1 MTDWKTVAQARG
13 LDIPDEALDGIAPAL
28 NALEA
33 AFRPLV
39 ARLPCD
45 VEPALVLS
53 EAAVEGE

>member
-1 MTDWKTVAQARG
+1 MTDWKTVARARG

-39 ARLPCD
+39 ARLQGD
-45 VEPALVLS
+45 VEPAVVLS